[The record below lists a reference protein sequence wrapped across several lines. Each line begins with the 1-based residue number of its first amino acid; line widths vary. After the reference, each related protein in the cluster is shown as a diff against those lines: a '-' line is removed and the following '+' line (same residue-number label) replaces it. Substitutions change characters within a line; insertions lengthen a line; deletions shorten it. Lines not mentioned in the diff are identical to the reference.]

1 MNMIILPKIS
11 TLTVD
16 DNTSHLTRD
25 WLLQLLNTNMY
36 CFCIYCPSKCKI
48 MLFVHRFEQ
57 NWPTVNKV
65 VKLSSTLNINS
76 SKMTHTHSY

>member
-1 MNMIILPKIS
+1 MIILPKIS
-11 TLTVD
+11 TLIVD

-25 WLLQLLNTNMY
+25 WLLKLLNTNMY
-36 CFCIYCPSKCKI
+36 CFCIYGPSKCKI

-57 NWPTVNKV
+57 NWLTVNKV